1 MQEPRHDVEIESLTQ
16 SSSMNRLLND
26 CVYCACLF
34 HCLIFLQPFFV
45 FELDDAIKYLQ
56 VLPNL
61 VVNSAGN
68 FLNPHPVDLTLVPT
82 VESVEADVREHEL

>member
-1 MQEPRHDVEIESLTQ
+1 MPFWEQWVQEPRHDVEIESLTQ

-61 VVNSAGN
+61 VVNSAG
-68 FLNPHPVDLTLVPT
+68 DW
-82 VESVEADVREHEL
+82 ADRAFGARHGSQCI